1 VEVIAVEADA
11 YELFR
16 AGTEL
21 LAGRNPH
28 QAVVVLERARALAP
42 EQASVSEALG
52 RAYYE
57 AGRFGDARVAFAKVL
72 EIDPTNDYAHFGL
85 ALCLSRAGE
94 QVLAA
99 GHLRLALA
107 MRPGIPAY
115 EEALARVERDA
126 PPGGSGH
133 RG

>member
-1 VEVIAVEADA
+1 MEADA

-21 LAGRNPH
+21 LADHNPH
-28 QAVVVLERARALAP
+28 QAVTALERARELAP

-57 AGRFGDARVAFAKVL
+57 AGRPADARVAFAKVL

-94 QVLAA
+94 RALAT

-107 MRPGIPAY
+107 MRPGVAAY
-115 EEALARVERDA
+115 EEALARVERAA
-126 PPGGSGH
+126 PPEGNGR